1 VRGRATLLV
10 ALLAG
15 VTACGG
21 SDGDRADEPGPGP
34 QGDERVIRGWNDAVN
49 AGDFDRAG
57 DYFERGATVEQQGE
71 IKLNTPDDAEAFSR
85 SLPCRSDVTDVDS
98 EDGSSIAAFRLR
110 EGRDGDCAAG
120 GTARVRFVIRD
131 GKIREWR
138 QLPEAPAPEG
148 EQARSRGVATPEP
161 A

>member
-1 VRGRATLLV
+1 MVVL

-15 VTACGG
+15 LTGCGG
-21 SDGDRADEPGPGP
+21 SDGGRGDEPGPAP

-49 AGDFDRAG
+49 AGDFERAA
-57 DYFERGATVEQQGE
+57 DYFERRAIVEQQGE
-71 IKLNTPDDAEAFSR
+71 IRLNTPADAEAFSR

-110 EGRDGDCAAG
+110 EGRDGGCAAG

-148 EQARSRGVATPEP
+148 EQARGRGVAAPES